1 MVLESDGF
9 TEYLNDSIK
18 LLDVCNGISADI
30 PTLYHNQLML
40 IRSVCSLLDLSSCS
54 TGVQQDNLCQ
64 AKISLQEW
72 LEGTNLGF
80 KMERIDD
87 HLGILQALSTDLE
100 LQMGWRSRAS
110 SSLGKDNLYQWPP
123 MKALLIP

>member
-1 MVLESDGF
+1 
-9 TEYLNDSIK
+9 
-18 LLDVCNGISADI
+18 
-30 PTLYHNQLML
+30 ML
-40 IRSVCSLLDLSSCS
+40 IRSVCSDLLDLSNRS
-54 TGVQQDNLCQ
+54 TVPQQDKLCQ
-64 AKISLQEW
+64 AKTSLQE
-72 LEGTNLGF
+72 LIEGTNLGF
-80 KMERIDD
+80 KKKRIDD